1 MDIMIKHFRGD
12 VVYNQEV
19 EKHFPHLTVGQTL
32 RFAAAVRTPRTRFQH
47 LPRKTMAAYM
57 ADVIMAVLDLTH
69 TRDTKVGN
77 EFVRGISGGERKRV
91 SIAEMALSRAP
102 LAAWDNSSRGLDS
115 STALKFVR
123 ALRTASDLAHM
134 TQVVAIYQAS
144 QAIYDIFDKAMVLY
158 EGRQIYFGP
167 AKLARQY
174 FIDMGWECP
183 ARQTTGDF
191 LTSVT
196 NLDERRARPGYEKT
210 VPHTPEDFEQ
220 YWLKSEAFRS
230 CQKEIELYEQEFQPE
245 GPAVKQFY
253 NIHRTRQ
260 ARHTLPKSPYL
271 ISIPMQVKECTIRA
285 YQRIGGDMTSTIVH
299 ASAQIMMSPI
309 VASMF
314 YGTPNTSDG
323 LVSKGSVLF
332 FAVLLNT
339 LIAVLDIHRLYDI
352 RDIVEKQASYAFY
365 HPFAEGLASLL
376 ADLPIRFVTATIFNI
391 ILYFLS
397 GLRREPSQFFIFLL
411 INYVATFTVLLC
423 NQNCHYFKVLMNF
436 DRCL

>member
-1 MDIMIKHFRGD
+1 MDIMIKQFRGD
-12 VVYNQEV
+12 IVYNQEV

-47 LPRKTMAAYM
+47 LSRKRMAAYM
-57 ADVIMAVLDLTH
+57 ADVIMAILDLTH

-77 EFVRGISGGERKRV
+77 EYVRGISGGERKRV

-115 STALKFVR
+115 ATALKFVR

-158 EGRQIYFGP
+158 EGRQIYFGS
-167 AKLARQY
+167 AKMARKY
-174 FIDMGWECP
+174 FIDMGWKCP

-196 NLDERRARPGYEKT
+196 NPDERRVRPGYEQM
-210 VPHTPEDFEQ
+210 VPHTPQDFEQ
-220 YWLKSEAFRS
+220 YWLKSEAFRT
-230 CQKEIELYEQEFQPE
+230 CQKEIELYEQEFPSE
-245 GPAVKQFY
+245 GPVVKEFY
-253 NIHRTRQ
+253 DVHRIRQ
-260 ARHTLPKSPYL
+260 VKHTLPKSPYL

-285 YQRIGGDMTSTIVH
+285 YQRIAGDMTSTIVH
-299 ASAQIMMSPI
+299 SSAQIMMSPI

-314 YGTPNTSDG
+314 YGTPNTSGG

-339 LIAVLDIHRLYDI
+339 LIAVLDIHKLYDI
-352 RDIVEKQASYAFY
+352 RPIVEKQASYAFY

-376 ADLPIRFVTATIFNI
+376 ADVPIRFVTATIFNI

-411 INYVATFTVLLC
+411 INYVTTLTVWF
-423 NQNCHYFKVLMNF
+423 YIVKVVITSKG
-436 DRCL
+436 